1 MSDLMYPVEIINL
14 PSGGKY
20 YPEGHPLRETSGQL
34 ELKYMTAK
42 EEDILTS
49 TNLIQNGTVID
60 ELLKSLIVHKGVKS
74 ADLTTGDINAILIAS
89 RVLAYG
95 KDYEIEY
102 DGPAVILK
110 KKEQE

>member
-14 PSGGKY
+14 PSEGNY

-49 TNLIQNGTVID
+49 TNLITN
-60 ELLKSLIVHKGVKS
+60 
-74 ADLTTGDINAILIAS
+74 
-89 RVLAYG
+89 
-95 KDYEIEY
+95 
-102 DGPAVILK
+102 
-110 KKEQE
+110 

>member
-1 MSDLMYPVEIINL
+1 MSDLMYPVETINL
-14 PSGGKY
+14 PSEGRY
-20 YPEGHPLRETSGQL
+20 YPEGHPLRENSGQL
-34 ELKYMTAK
+34 EMKYMTAK

-60 ELLKSLIVHKGVKS
+60 RLLDSLIIHEGVKAS
-74 ADLTTGDINAILIAS
+74 DLTTGDINAILIAS